1 MSRVAYV
8 WKIGPVGM
16 SCKAIWQLALFKSSP
31 YSSLWQF
38 AFVWSGGSIMGLFG
52 DGVLVDFMMGKEQL
66 EGGVGARSERCGLWI
81 ECWAGKLM
89 AKMIAQ
95 RLNKR

>member
-1 MSRVAYV
+1 
-8 WKIGPVGM
+8 
-16 SCKAIWQLALFKSSP
+16 
-31 YSSLWQF
+31 
-38 AFVWSGGSIMGLFG
+38 MGLFG

-81 ECWAGKLM
+81 ECRAGKLM